1 MINKFNDLPI
11 LLKTLFFVV
20 VILFIKMYVFQVV
33 KFNGVQIN
41 SLIDISDIGI
51 IFSGAFFVVG
61 LMLASTMSDFKESE
75 KIPGEIACNLEAI
88 EDWILLSFRQ
98 SKDKTANIDKN
109 KIRLE
114 FISITESIV
123 LWLNS
128 TDKDSK
134 IIFANIKRLNEIA
147 FYFSEF
153 NVEKDVIKG
162 IQENTIAIR
171 KQLTRAY
178 TISRNDLLAPSKTL
192 LKAILSIIF
201 ILVLLAKFKS
211 ITADYF
217 VSFTISSLF
226 MYLYFLING
235 LDNPFNLSGDTEV
248 DLIPIERYV
257 IRLKEGFLVS

>member
-1 MINKFNDLPI
+1 M
-11 LLKTLFFVV
+11 
-20 VILFIKMYVFQVV
+20 
-33 KFNGVQIN
+33 
-41 SLIDISDIGI
+41 
-51 IFSGAFFVVG
+51 
-61 LMLASTMSDFKESE
+61 
-75 KIPGEIACNLEAI
+75 EAI

-162 IQENTIAIR
+162 IQENTIAMR

-178 TISRNDLLAPSKTL
+178 TITRNDLLAPSKTL